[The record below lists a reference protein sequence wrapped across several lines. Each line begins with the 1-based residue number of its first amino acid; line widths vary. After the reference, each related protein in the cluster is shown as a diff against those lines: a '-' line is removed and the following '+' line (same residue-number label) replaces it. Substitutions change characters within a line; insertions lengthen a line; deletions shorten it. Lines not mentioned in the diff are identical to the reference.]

1 VRIDHRPKHW
11 YEPRDEEKATK
22 YGGTRVDRF
31 CVVSGRALYD
41 AVSGGLGSTGAA
53 YWRRKTGG
61 VNLYC
66 NGG

>member
-1 VRIDHRPKHW
+1 MKKKRLNMA
-11 YEPRDEEKATK
+11 EPAWTA
-22 YGGTRVDRF
+22 F

-61 VNLYC
+61 ANLYC